1 MIVSGR
7 RMWNRS
13 FLGWVACNPA
23 SICCR
28 FVAEEVSVTRNIKR
42 FRKERKV
49 VESTDEGRWRHVGVC
64 WGRIVASWGWC
75 VGQLV
80 PCRCIQAL
88 LPSTWRWFWLVS
100 VSLFTLPALS
110 LVSLQFLKFTFCF
123 QRVWELK
130 RSVSL
135 QSWSLPSCASVDD
148 AFWLLVFCVL
158 FMYLFVVTCF
168 VCCCLLCFS
177 FFFLLFGFVCSAAC
191 AKAKDSTLLGPQSL
205 WFVCRTPFK
214 CAAESSAM
222 WRWFRLRGWFPGH
235 RFF

>member
-1 MIVSGR
+1 MEFYMIVSGR
-7 RMWNRS
+7 RMWNHS
-13 FLGWVACNPA
+13 VLGWVAGNPA
-23 SICCR
+23 WICCW
-28 FVAEEVSVTRNIKR
+28 FAAEEVSVTRNIKR
-42 FRKERKV
+42 FGKERKV
-49 VESTDEGRWRHVGVC
+49 VESTDEGRWRHIGVC

-80 PCRCIQAL
+80 PCRCVQAL

-123 QRVWELK
+123 QRVWQLK

-135 QSWSLPSCASVDD
+135 QSWSLPSCATVDD

-158 FMYLFVVTCF
+158 FTYLFCGDML
-168 VCCCLLCFS
+168 CLLLFAL
-177 FFFLLFGFVCSAAC
+177 FFFLPFIFVCSAAC
-191 AKAKDSTLLGPQSL
+191 AKTKDSTLLGPQSH

-214 CAAESSAM
+214 CVAESSAM
-222 WRWFRLRGWFPGH
+222 WRWFRLGGG
-235 RFF
+235 